1 MYQGFNEDLVRM
13 LGCARMRLRSAR
25 VCSHACVRA
34 SSVDF
39 VCRVR
44 VPAHICAR
52 ACVRMCVFAHVKRIR
67 DPARKLVRVKRDKGA
82 RGSEI
87 YLHHIYICIV
97 WGPMGP
103 MGPGPNGPR
112 VLEAHGSP
120 EAQGP

>member
-1 MYQGFNEDLVRM
+1 MCFLASVGMCVHELAHRTRVFARMCLRVLRAVRECGVLKSVSWRM

-82 RGSEI
+82 
-87 YLHHIYICIV
+87 
-97 WGPMGP
+97 
-103 MGPGPNGPR
+103 
-112 VLEAHGSP
+112 
-120 EAQGP
+120 